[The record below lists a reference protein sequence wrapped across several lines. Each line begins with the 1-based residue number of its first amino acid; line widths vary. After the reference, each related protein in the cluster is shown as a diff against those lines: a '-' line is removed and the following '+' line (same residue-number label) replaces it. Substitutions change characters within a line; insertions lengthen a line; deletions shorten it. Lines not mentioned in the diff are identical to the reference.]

1 MKKVITARALLT
13 KLKKDYPEIRILDMD
28 NRRILI
34 NAEETI
40 TDKQGRPVFDYWN
53 EDYRE
58 LHYVFGVRKEL
69 HEYLERNGWYS
80 EWENSYT
87 MSFAKVN

>member
-13 KLKKDYPEIRILDMD
+13 KMKRDYPEIRILDID
-28 NRRILI
+28 SQRILI
-34 NAEETI
+34 NAEETV
-40 TDKQGRPVFDYWN
+40 TDKHGRPAFNYWN

-58 LHYVFGVRKEL
+58 LYYVFGVRKEL

-80 EWENSYT
+80 EWVNSYT